1 MMHGSHLQLRGVFLC
16 TRLEVLKMQIWVAAI
31 IHITIYHGTLKSH
44 SKCMVVSN
52 IIPQKLRVLCIPYL
66 ESNYLS
72 LIPQEDF
79 NYMYHIFK
87 FTEAYILRYKLYW
100 PLTQLL
106 AHTIKVKLVH
116 FSFNHNSQRTAIHMS
131 LPLTLLLIL
140 TQLGYALSK
149 DKVCVLFFFYVTQ
162 FSTAY
167 YFSFCG
173 IRGFSSKNQCYS
185 LLWELYCTQRNLCK
199 IKVFNVAVETFI
211 TENQTE

>member
-1 MMHGSHLQLRGVFLC
+1 M
-16 TRLEVLKMQIWVAAI
+16 
-31 IHITIYHGTLKSH
+31 KSH
-44 SKCMVVSN
+44 SQCMVVSN
-52 IIPQKLRVLCIPYL
+52 LILPKLRVLCIPYL

-72 LIPQEDF
+72 LIPQDF
-79 NYMYHIFK
+79 NYTYHIFK
-87 FTEAYILRYKLYW
+87 CTEADTLRYKLYW

-116 FSFNHNSQRTAIHMS
+116 FTFNHNSQGTAIHIS

-140 TQLGYALSK
+140 TQLGYALSE

-199 IKVFNVAVETFI
+199 IKAFNVAVGTFI
-211 TENQTE
+211 TENQTEQWTATTQLLH